1 MAVAYKVLGQGD
13 PLAATQT
20 SIYTVPASTE
30 AVISSITIC
39 NRSATATTF
48 RVALLP
54 GGGAVANADYI
65 YYDLPIAG
73 NDTFIATIGATL
85 ETASEVEVY
94 ATLAT
99 LSFNVYGSE
108 ITP

>member
-1 MAVAYKVLGQGD
+1 MAVVYKILGNSF
-13 PLAATQT
+13 PSAATQT

-30 AVISSITIC
+30 AIISSIIVC
-39 NRSATATTF
+39 NQSATATTF

-54 GGGAVANADYI
+54 GGGTVATTDYI
-65 YYDLPIAG
+65 YYDLPIDG

-85 ETASEVEVY
+85 EAASEVEVY

-99 LSFNVYGSE
+99 LSFAVFGSE
-108 ITP
+108 IS